1 MDQANNIST
10 QADSLLDLLIA
21 QCADLEALLVLSR
34 RETAAAEARNFEEM
48 VQVVTARATLG
59 ERLEVYHRQIAEMR
73 QRLGAAAEPAL
84 QSQTAARVTELITGI
99 LAQDEQTRPMLVVVR
114 DEIGIER
121 RNLDQMRRGLTAYLR
136 DGRVPA
142 VACDEH
148 A

>member
-136 DGRVPA
+136 DGRGPA